1 MNCSSLTK
9 HTFARYTAAALL
21 GGLVLLMTAICP
33 ASVLYSCPGSGGG
46 GDFNTRGFYLTN
58 YPGITLDSAT
68 LKLLGYSAGTYQVSL
83 TVRSNTFGGPVLG
96 TSAVTV
102 GLNAVGGAQVST
114 TFPFAS
120 VPMPKGGLVCFI
132 LTVVSGP
139 YPEIYYDVGGGCPGM
154 IETEDTTPP
163 LSIVRDYGV
172 GLTLMGAL
180 GTITPGWS
188 IQAAINAA
196 MPGETVFVAP
206 GTYHEDL
213 YLRSGINVVGS
224 GFSSTFLQGTGD
236 VRVVNSIGVT
246 NARFAGFQITGGGT
260 SIVSAGVWINGGNL
274 MLDSNWIMGNTNGVW
289 INPGSSP
296 IVRNNLIDR
305 NGNLRGR

>member
-1 MNCSSLTK
+1 M
-9 HTFARYTAAALL
+9 
-21 GGLVLLMTAICP
+21 
-33 ASVLYSCPGSGGG
+33 
-46 GDFNTRGFYLTN
+46 
-58 YPGITLDSAT
+58 
-68 LKLLGYSAGTYQVSL
+68 
-83 TVRSNTFGGPVLG
+83 
-96 TSAVTV
+96 
-102 GLNAVGGAQVST
+102 ST

-120 VPMPKGGLVCFI
+120 APMPKGGLVCFI
-132 LTVVSGP
+132 LHVESGP
-139 YPEIYYDVGGGCPGM
+139 SPEIYYDVGGGCPGV

-163 LSIVRDYGV
+163 LSIFRRSGV
-172 GLTLMGAL
+172 ALTLTGAI

-188 IQAAINAA
+188 IQSAINAA
-196 MPGETVFVAP
+196 VPGETVFVGP

-296 IVRNNLIDR
+296 IVRNNLIDH
-305 NGNLRGR
+305 NGNPRGGSAYAGIVYQNSAPLITGNLIMNGPDEGIRCETYSGPVTGAQIINNTIVGNPAYSTYGIECLVWRDAHDQE